1 MNPRFNARQSLLCVV
16 FLLAGVP
23 AIGCDDEPRRDGPV
37 VPAPEYD
44 ADALVAMRAE
54 KDAELRGPDSPVPAS
69 VRNSFTGLAYYPP
82 NPELV
87 FRARLERFEH
97 PDTIKVAA
105 TGGDVRMM
113 TRFGLF
119 RFDVAGTA
127 CSLTVYKSGPD
138 AHLFLPFKDRT
149 NGEET
154 YEVGRYI
161 DLEEQPG
168 DEPYLLDFNLSYNP
182 YCAYDASYTCP
193 MVPLENILTVA
204 IPAGEKLPPFGVHH

>member
-1 MNPRFNARQSLLCVV
+1 MNPCFHARQGLLCTV
-16 FLLAGVP
+16 FLLAFIP
-23 AIGCDDEPRRDGPV
+23 AIGCDEEPRRDGPV
-37 VPAPEYD
+37 VPAPDFD
-44 ADALVAMRAE
+44 ADALLAMRAA

-69 VRNSFTGLAYYPP
+69 VRASFTGLAYFPP

-87 FRARLERFEH
+87 FRARLERFDR

-113 TRFGLF
+113 TRFGRF
-119 RFDVAGTA
+119 RFTVGGTA

-149 NGEET
+149 NGAET

-161 DLEEQPG
+161 DLEERSG
-168 DEPYLLDFNLSYNP
+168 DEPYLLDFNHSYNP

-193 MVPLENILTVA
+193 IVPLENILTVP
-204 IPAGEKLPPFGVHH
+204 IEAGEKLPPFAAHD